1 MKYLKLFESYQE
13 KSEEEEKEEIED
25 ALMIEGIFDEWNLL
39 EKNYRGTSVTRQFTK
54 YPYIKS
60 YEFMLE
66 PKKTKYLFRGE
77 KSHFHPDNI
86 PPKFIN
92 AKFFD
97 DQVNELINRVNRSR
111 LNKLG
116 YEFKVNWTYEHEGYF
131 ENGDSK
137 YRVDI
142 CIFVYRWK

>member
-1 MKYLKLFESYQE
+1 MKYLKLFENYQE

-25 ALMIEGIFDEWNLL
+25 ALIIEGIFDDWNLL
-39 EKNYRGTSVTRQFTK
+39 EKEYIVSPSSSKHDTRSISK
-54 YPYIKS
+54 YTFK
-60 YEFMLE
+60 LE
-66 PKKTKYLFRGE
+66 PKKTKYLFRKNTNFLTNVIRKGE
-77 KSHFHPDNI
+77 
-86 PPKFIN
+86 
-92 AKFFD
+92 FFD
-97 DQVNELINRVNRSR
+97 DQVNELTNRINHSR

-142 CIFVYRWK
+142 WISVYRWHILVIN